1 MPNVEL
7 VYDADCPSVG
17 RAREQLL
24 RAFAR
29 AGLEAQW
36 REWRADD
43 PEAPAH
49 VRGFGSPTILV
60 DGRDVAGAEQVEGAR
75 SCRLYGRAGDELR
88 GAPSVDLIIAALL
101 RSGRAGESAGN
112 RVDRGSWNASLTML
126 PALGAALLP
135 KAACPACWP
144 AYAGFL
150 SSIGLGFLL
159 DSLVLL
165 PLTGTFLA
173 VSVFALAFRARR
185 RRGHGPFGAGLVAA
199 AIVLV
204 GKFVLESDA
213 ALYGG
218 LAVLVAASVWNSWP
232 VPQEGDACPACI
244 RGESA
249 LLP

>member
-1 MPNVEL
+1 MPVVEL

-29 AGLEAQW
+29 AGLEARW

-60 DGRDVAGAEQVEGAR
+60 DRRDVAGAEQVVGAR

-88 GAPSVDLIIAALL
+88 GAPSVALIIAALL
-101 RSGRAGESAGN
+101 RSGRTESAGN
-112 RVDRGSWNASLTML
+112 GVDRGSWNASTITML
-126 PALGAALLP
+126 PTLGAALLP
-135 KAACPACWP
+135 KATCPACWP

-150 SSIGLGFLL
+150 SSIGLAFLL
-159 DSLVLL
+159 DTAVLA
-165 PLTGTFLA
+165 PLTGAFLA
-173 VSVFALAFRARR
+173 VSVFALAFRSSR
-185 RRGHGPFGAGLVAA
+185 RRGYGPFAVGLVAA

-232 VPQEGDACPACI
+232 VRREADARLACVH
-244 RGESA
+244 GESA

>member
-1 MPNVEL
+1 MPAVEL

-29 AGLEAQW
+29 AGLEARW

-88 GAPSVDLIIAALL
+88 GAPSVDLIIAAL
-101 RSGRAGESAGN
+101 SERARRESAGN
-112 RVDRGSWNASLTML
+112 GVDRGSWKASITML
-126 PALGAALLP
+126 PALGTALLP

-159 DSLVLL
+159 DSVVLL
-165 PLTGTFLA
+165 PLTGAFA
-173 VSVFALAFRARR
+173 VSVFALAFRSRR
-185 RRGHGPFGAGLVAA
+185 RRGHGPLRSRAGR
-199 AIVLV
+199 V
-204 GKFVLESDA
+204 GNRARRQVR
-213 ALYGG
+213 
-218 LAVLVAASVWNSWP
+218 P
-232 VPQEGDACPACI
+232 
-244 RGESA
+244 
-249 LLP
+249 

>member
-1 MPNVEL
+1 MPAVEL
-7 VYDADCPSVG
+7 VYDADCPRVG

-29 AGLEAQW
+29 AELEARW
-36 REWRADD
+36 REWRSDD

-75 SCRLYGRAGDELR
+75 SCRLYGRAGDEIR

-112 RVDRGSWNASLTML
+112 GVDPGGWNTSITML

-144 AYAGFL
+144 AYTGFL
-150 SSIGLGFLL
+150 SSIGLAFLL
-159 DSLVLL
+159 DSGVLL

-185 RRGHGPFGAGLVAA
+185 RSGYGPFGAGLVAA
-199 AIVLV
+199 AIVFV
-204 GKFVLESDA
+204 GKFALESDA

-232 VPQEGDACPACI
+232 VRREADACPACV

-249 LLP
+249 LLS